1 MKIVV
6 LQRLLGSLALKG
18 SQRFTYI
25 LYKMN
30 NQSLGLLVEEKQA
43 LLAAIVSSSQD
54 AIISKTLKG
63 IITSWNPAAERL
75 FGYSEKEVLGKHI
88 SLIIPEDRIHEED
101 FIIQQISKGLR
112 LEHFETMRVTS
123 DGRQIP
129 ISLTLSPIFNE
140 RHEIIGASKIV
151 RDISENITA
160 KQEKEQL
167 YEEIK
172 MLNKKKDEFIALATH
187 ELKTPI
193 TSLRGFL
200 EVLQKNVSPEG
211 INFSLLERCSRQV
224 NKLIML
230 LNDLLD
236 VSRVQLG
243 KLQLRYE
250 YFNIVSMATE
260 VLSSFIHFEKHT
272 LSVKNREPII
282 VYADRIR
289 LEQVL
294 TNLVNNA
301 IKYSPSGG
309 DVEIKIWESRDNIH
323 LSVRDEGI
331 GIDNEHLA
339 EIFSQF
345 YRAVDDQSNIS
356 GLGIGLYISKEII
369 VRHGGTIEAK
379 SRKGGGSVFTVSL
392 PQKKD

>member
-1 MKIVV
+1 
-6 LQRLLGSLALKG
+6 
-18 SQRFTYI
+18 
-25 LYKMN
+25 MN
-30 NQSLGLLVEEKQA
+30 SHNSGLLAEEKQA

-75 FGYSEKEVLGKHI
+75 FGYSEKEVLGRHI
-88 SLIIPEDRIHEED
+88 SLIIPKDRIHEED

-112 LEHFETMRVTS
+112 LEHFETTRLTR

-140 RHEIIGASKIV
+140 RNEIIGASKIA
-151 RDISENITA
+151 RDISENIMN
-160 KQEKEQL
+160 KEEKEQL

-172 MLNKKKDEFIALATH
+172 ILNKKKDEFIALATH

-200 EVLQKNVSPEG
+200 EVLQKNVSREG
-211 INFSLLERCSRQV
+211 INFSLLERCIRQV
-224 NKLIML
+224 NKLSML
-230 LNDLLD
+230 LSDLLD
-236 VSRVQLG
+236 VSRIQLG

-250 YFNIVSMATE
+250 FFNIVEMVAE
-260 VLSSFIHFEKHT
+260 VLSTFIHFDKHR
-272 LSVKNREPII
+272 LVFKNRDSII
-282 VYADRIR
+282 VYADRTR

-294 TNLVNNA
+294 INFFNNA

-309 DVEIKIWESRDNIH
+309 DVEIKIWESPNNIH
-323 LSVRDEGI
+323 LSVTDEGI

-345 YRAVDDQSNIS
+345 YRAVNGQSNIS

-369 VRHGGTIEAK
+369 VRHGGTIEVK
-379 SRKGGGSVFTVSL
+379 SQKGRGSVFAFSV
-392 PQKKD
+392 PQKKN

>member
-1 MKIVV
+1 M
-6 LQRLLGSLALKG
+6 LGSLALKG
-18 SQRFTYI
+18 SQRITYI

-30 NQSLGLLVEEKQA
+30 NQSLGLLAEEKQA

-54 AIISKTLKG
+54 AIISKTLQG

-151 RDISENITA
+151 RDISENIKA

-345 YRAVDDQSNIS
+345 YRAVDAQSNIS

>member
-1 MKIVV
+1 MV

>member
-1 MKIVV
+1 
-6 LQRLLGSLALKG
+6 
-18 SQRFTYI
+18 
-25 LYKMN
+25 MN
-30 NQSLGLLVEEKQA
+30 NQSLGLLAEEKQA

-54 AIISKTLKG
+54 AIISKTLQG

-151 RDISENITA
+151 RDISENIKA

-345 YRAVDDQSNIS
+345 YRAVDAQSNIS